1 MRPRIVTA
9 CVFSIL
15 LMTSFATPQ
24 EPRKAS
30 IEGVVGELGTGVP
43 IPNARVILTRAEEAA
58 PGPFTPPSLPA
69 TTTDREGKYAL
80 GGLEAATYRVTVAA
94 EGFARQSKVHTLAS
108 GQALKDVR
116 VNLTPTGTVTGHI
129 RYSSGQPAAGVQVQ
143 LVSPVYGPDGERRLT
158 SAGAGRTNDRGE
170 YRVYWVTPGQYYVVA
185 GSLDIFGSFQSIES
199 GGLGGSPNEYQIRKY
214 GVIFHPGVSDPND
227 AAFVTVQSGIEL
239 KLDLVVPQQVYRI
252 RGRVVDTR
260 TGRWPASAQV
270 TLGGRRLIEGGAGS
284 VMLWAIPAYNP
295 ADGTFEIR
303 EVPSGLYYLTVNLQE
318 GRSRAGASRP
328 LPLVVAGA
336 DVNDVLLTV
345 EPYVSIPGKVTT
357 DGTELSSIE
366 LSRVR
371 VSLNL
376 SAGGRRLRDT
386 SYGAIGGVPGLNPD
400 GTFTLKDVMAGE
412 YMLSV
417 VLLPPTDYI
426 KQALYDGSDVLNGPL
441 LVTSSGPGTLT
452 IVLSSKGGQ
461 ITGTVVDAKRLP
473 ARGVQAVLVPDDRR
487 DRAELYKTA
496 ITDDA
501 GRITLTGIAP
511 GNYKLFAWEAL
522 EPYAYYDPKV
532 IERFEQ
538 QGTPVHVTETS
549 TVNVD
554 VRVIPPQ

>member
-58 PGPFTPPSLPA
+58 PGRFTPPSLPA

-94 EGFARQSKVHTLAS
+94 EGFARQSKVLTLAS

-185 GSLDIFGSFQSIES
+185 GSLDIFGSFQS
-199 GGLGGSPNEYQIRKY
+199 
-214 GVIFHPGVSDPND
+214 
-227 AAFVTVQSGIEL
+227 GIEL

-252 RGRVVDTR
+252 RGRVGDTR

-328 LPLVVAGA
+328 LPLVVSGS

-473 ARGVQAVLVPDDRR
+473 ARGVQAVLVPDEHR

-496 ITDDA
+496 MTDDA

-511 GNYKLFAWEAL
+511 GNYKLFAWEVL

-549 TVNVD
+549 TANVD

>member
-1 MRPRIVTA
+1 
-9 CVFSIL
+9 
-15 LMTSFATPQ
+15 
-24 EPRKAS
+24 
-30 IEGVVGELGTGVP
+30 VV
-43 IPNARVILTRAEEAA
+43 
-58 PGPFTPPSLPA
+58 
-69 TTTDREGKYAL
+69 
-80 GGLEAATYRVTVAA
+80 
-94 EGFARQSKVHTLAS
+94 S
-108 GQALKDVR
+108 G
-116 VNLTPTGTVTGHI
+116 
-129 RYSSGQPAAGVQVQ
+129 S
-143 LVSPVYGPDGERRLT
+143 
-158 SAGAGRTNDRGE
+158 
-170 YRVYWVTPGQYYVVA
+170 
-185 GSLDIFGSFQSIES
+185 
-199 GGLGGSPNEYQIRKY
+199 
-214 GVIFHPGVSDPND
+214 
-227 AAFVTVQSGIEL
+227 
-239 KLDLVVPQQVYRI
+239 
-252 RGRVVDTR
+252 
-260 TGRWPASAQV
+260 
-270 TLGGRRLIEGGAGS
+270 
-284 VMLWAIPAYNP
+284 
-295 ADGTFEIR
+295 
-303 EVPSGLYYLTVNLQE
+303 
-318 GRSRAGASRP
+318 
-328 LPLVVAGA
+328 
-336 DVNDVLLTV
+336 DVNDVLLSV

-473 ARGVQAVLVPDDRR
+473 ARGVQAVLVPDEHR

-496 ITDDA
+496 MTDDA

-549 TVNVD
+549 TASVE
-554 VRVIPPQ
+554 VRMIPAQ

>member
-58 PGPFTPPSLPA
+58 PGLFTPPSLPA

-94 EGFARQSKVHTLAS
+94 EGFARQSKVHALAS

-116 VNLTPTGTVTGHI
+116 VTLTPTGTVTGHI

-284 VMLWAIPAYNP
+284 MLLWAIPVYNP
-295 ADGTFEIR
+295 A
-303 EVPSGLYYLTVNLQE
+303 
-318 GRSRAGASRP
+318 
-328 LPLVVAGA
+328 
-336 DVNDVLLTV
+336 
-345 EPYVSIPGKVTT
+345 
-357 DGTELSSIE
+357 
-366 LSRVR
+366 
-371 VSLNL
+371 
-376 SAGGRRLRDT
+376 
-386 SYGAIGGVPGLNPD
+386 D

-412 YMLSV
+412 YILSV
-417 VLLPPTDYI
+417 VLLPPTYYI

-441 LVTSSGPGTLT
+441 LVTSSGPGALT

-461 ITGTVVDAKRLP
+461 VTGTVVDAKRLP
-473 ARGVQAVLVPDDRR
+473 ARGVQAVLVPDEHR

-496 ITDDA
+496 MTDDA